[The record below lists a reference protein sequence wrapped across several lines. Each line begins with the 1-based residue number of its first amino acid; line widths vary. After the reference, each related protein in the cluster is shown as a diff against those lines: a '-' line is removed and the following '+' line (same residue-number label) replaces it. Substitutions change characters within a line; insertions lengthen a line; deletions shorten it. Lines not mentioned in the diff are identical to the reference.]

1 MQLKQDTINYLTRL
15 AYSAWTTA
23 FDNLKVVINEE
34 EKNDNST
41 DWKLFHQKGL
51 DHAIKEEKTTNKH
64 LEEIKKF
71 TSYPPPLG

>member
-23 FDNLKVVINEE
+23 FDNLKTVKE
-34 EKNDNST
+34 EKNNNST
-41 DWKLFHQKGL
+41 DWKLFHQNRL
-51 DHAIKEEKTTNKH
+51 DHAIKEEKDTNKH